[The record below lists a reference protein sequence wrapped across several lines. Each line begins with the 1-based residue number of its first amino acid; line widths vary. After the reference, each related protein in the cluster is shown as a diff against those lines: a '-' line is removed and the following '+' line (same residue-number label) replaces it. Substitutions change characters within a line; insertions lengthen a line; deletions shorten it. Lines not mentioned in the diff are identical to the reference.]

1 MQPDQR
7 FHRLGAVNCLVRPAA
22 AARGARYTVAKDAR
36 RGDPCLKPTG
46 NPGNFGQDAREG
58 DNEVPTT
65 RELRLKLPLLRRKA
79 MMGRF
84 LFGFAVLA
92 AAGHVASAA
101 QLLNDRPKWIRLSRG
116 SRSQPP
122 PYLLT

>member
-1 MQPDQR
+1 
-7 FHRLGAVNCLVRPAA
+7 
-22 AARGARYTVAKDAR
+22 
-36 RGDPCLKPTG
+36 
-46 NPGNFGQDAREG
+46 
-58 DNEVPTT
+58 
-65 RELRLKLPLLRRKA
+65 